1 MTPGPG
7 GAALVAAVAPKA
19 CAAAE
24 LNATGALCVGCGLKR
39 RTERGGAVVVSL
51 IARTAKDGVLHFAC
65 DGVVVKTPLRVT
77 APPPSKRCALPTP
90 PGARVAW
97 LAPPRPP
104 RPSTRRRAE
113 IAEVDLGLGRT
124 LALSRGLARGLALFD
139 GLTRRGE
146 SLVTAVTLEATGCDG
161 WRRSSEALEKAGDDD
176 ASYYEWRWTAASACA
191 TLFVKAIIVPDE
203 GRVIVTVDASAPLDL
218 SVLATFR
225 KDRAKYA
232 TPSRKSWR
240 PSKKSGR
247 PFRVVRNV
255 EFEARPPGT
264 PRAWAS
270 EAARGPP
277 PTHGPGRRRGRRTRR
292 PARRPAWA
300 KPGPSGTSS
309 RPRVVGEIRRG
320 PQFAR
325 PCPTVAESFATE
337 YSGSFQTT
345 RGDRPGSRGSAT
357 PTSA

>member
-51 IARTAKDGVLHFAC
+51 IARTANDGVLHFAC

-161 WRRSSEALEKAGDDD
+161 WRRSSEALEIAGDDD

-218 SVLATFR
+218 SVLARFR

-247 PFRVVRNV
+247 PETSIRGAPPRYAAGLGLRGG
-255 EFEARPPGT
+255 ARPASHT
-264 PRAWAS
+264 WTWAPS
-270 EAARGPP
+270 RPPDAAARAPP
-277 PTHGPGRRRGRRTRR
+277 GMGEAGSVWDQFAPARRRGT
-292 PARRPAWA
+292 
-300 KPGPSGTSS
+300 
-309 RPRVVGEIRRG
+309 RRG

-325 PCPTVAESFATE
+325 PCPTVAESFARVLR
-337 YSGSFQTT
+337 FVHRR
-345 RGDRPGSRGSAT
+345 RGGRPGSRGSAT